1 MPSET
6 GTDVHAQIA
15 RLIAERDLLL
25 AAMPLEIYAT
35 IQDRMAAI
43 AETPDSEMVKLVQE
57 VPLTDEMS
65 PAVRNAMWRFNAAL
79 TIRKLREALRKIDE
93 WELPETGETWP
104 DSNNPMSY
112 EASHGS
118 EGAKRYIRNIAH
130 EALKEK

>member
-6 GTDVHAQIA
+6 GTDVHAQVA
-15 RLIAERDLLL
+15 RLLAERNLLL
-25 AAMPLEIYAT
+25 
-35 IQDRMAAI
+35 QAI
-43 AETPDSEMVKLVQE
+43 AGEDYEKIQAKLVKISETPDSALVE

-79 TIRKLREALRKIDE
+79 TIRKLREALRKIDA